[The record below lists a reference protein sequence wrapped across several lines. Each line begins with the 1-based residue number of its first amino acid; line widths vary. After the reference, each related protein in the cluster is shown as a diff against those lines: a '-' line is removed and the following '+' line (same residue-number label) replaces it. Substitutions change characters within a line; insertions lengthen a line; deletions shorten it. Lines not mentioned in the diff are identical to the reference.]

1 VSIGSEKLYIYGMRS
16 IVFQLIG
23 GLMLALVLV
32 SMTSSGKNFIKKEHP
47 DLIGEYRWV
56 LTMRDGRK
64 VDQSTIEDEFT
75 IRINARDQLL
85 FFRNGKRMLKY
96 IFTPGEAPLLEGNN
110 YVLFR
115 DGAEHFPLF
124 FRNDTV
130 AVFVYPYE
138 FDDNYFVKIKK

>member
-1 VSIGSEKLYIYGMRS
+1 MIL
-16 IVFQLIG
+16 L
-23 GLMLALVLV
+23 LLVLMSV
-32 SMTSSGKNFIKKEHP
+32 SASSKGFMKKEHP
-47 DLIGEYRWV
+47 GLIGEYRWA

-64 VDQSTIEDEFT
+64 VDNSTITDEFT
-75 IRINARDQLL
+75 LKITGRDQLL

-96 IFTPGEAPLLEGNN
+96 IFTPGEAPLLEAGN

-115 DGAEHFPLF
+115 DGDEHFPLF

-138 FDDNYFVKIKK
+138 FDDNYFVKINK

>member
-1 VSIGSEKLYIYGMRS
+1 MRS
-16 IVFQLIG
+16 IVLRIMG
-23 GLMLALVLV
+23 GLMCALVLV
-32 SMTSSGKNFIKKEHP
+32 SMTASSKGFMKKEHP

-64 VDQSTIEDEFT
+64 VDHTTIEDEFT